1 MSEIHLK
8 KHQIDQKSSFRKWVG
23 FPARSPV
30 PARGARGTI
39 VSATGSG
46 KTIMAAASALEC
58 FPHGRI
64 LVTVP
69 TLDLLVQTAQA
80 WRTVGHRSPM
90 AAVCSLENDPV
101 LNELGVRTTTNPIQ
115 LALWAGRGPVIVFAT
130 YASLVDREDYAA
142 LQDQERPYGPWQNS
156 GNGKTRKKTRGPLEA
171 ALTGGE
177 RLYGQQMAPFD
188 LAIVDEAHGTAGDL
202 GRPWAAIHD
211 NTRIP
216 ADFRL
221 YLTATPRI
229 LAAARP
235 QKGADGQELEIASMA
250 DDPDGTYG
258 AWLAELGLSEA
269 IEREILA
276 GFEIDVLEIRDPS
289 PVLGES
295 EEARRGRRLALLQ
308 TALLEHAAAYN
319 LRTVMTFHQ
328 KVEEAAA
335 FADKLPETAAAL
347 YVNDASDDDLAAA
360 DKLPK
365 SSVNARFYE
374 LEAGRHVPPDRVWS
388 AWLCGDHL
396 VTERREVLR
405 QFAGGID
412 AADRRVHRA
421 FLASVRVL
429 GEGVDITGDRGVEA
443 ICFADT
449 RGSQVEI
456 VQNIGRALRL
466 NKDGSTKIARIIV
479 PVFLEPGE
487 DPTDMVASASFRPLV
502 AVLQGLRSHDERLV
516 EQLASRALT
525 SGQRKVH
532 VRRDANG
539 QIIGAG
545 GEGDGEDQEQDDTDA
560 AAESALL
567 HFSSPRD
574 TATIAAFLR
583 TRVYR
588 PESLVWLEG
597 YQALIRW
604 RKENEIT
611 GLYAVPYDV
620 EAEVGVTKD
629 FPLGRWVHQQRKA
642 LRAGEL
648 EERRKTLLDAPE
660 AGMVWEPGEEAW
672 ETKLAALRS
681 YRRAMG
687 HLAPR
692 QDAVWGEGDAM
703 VPVGQHAANLRRKGG
718 LGKDAERAAER
729 AQQLAAIDEDWNC
742 PWPLDWQRHY
752 RVLADLVDAD
762 GVLPAIQP
770 GVLFEGDDL
779 GKWLARQREAST
791 WAQLSAEQQERL
803 SQLGVKPLE
812 APSPAPSAKRAANG
826 QSKAEQAFHRGLAAL
841 TQWVER
847 EGAHRPAPRGHSEQ
861 IAVDGEAEPVTVKL
875 GVWVS
880 NTKSRWDK
888 LTPEQQAALAALGVP
903 WAKAAVPAPSG
914 GPAPVRDAP
923 VQPAPSGEQA
933 QEYPDQGDPV
943 TAEERETSRGTAR
956 ARRMNELMRKH
967 TKAELL
973 RMAYAGGLVN
983 HNSPEKW
990 RKDEIAST
998 VVDTEFRTADRAA
1011 PARPA
1016 SATARPVPAQ
1026 PLPLPQQDH
1035 HDECDKSVYEGGT
1048 CTCDLIEQYG
1058 PPSERDDY

>member
-1 MSEIHLK
+1 MSAIQLK
-8 KHQIDQKSSFRKWVG
+8 EHQVDQKSAFRKWVG
-23 FPARSPV
+23 FPARSSV
-30 PARGARGTI
+30 PPRGARGTI

-46 KTIMAAASALEC
+46 KTITAAACALDC
-58 FPHGRI
+58 FPGGRI

-69 TLDLLVQTAQA
+69 TLDLLAQTAQA
-80 WRTVGHRSPM
+80 WRLVGHRAPM
-90 AAVCSLENDPV
+90 VAVCSLENDAV

-115 LALWAGRGPVIVFAT
+115 LALWAGSGPVVVLAT
-130 YASLVDREDYAA
+130 YASLVDREDIDAPE
-142 LQDQERPYGPWQNS
+142 DQ
-156 GNGKTRKKTRGPLEA
+156 RKVRGPLEA

-177 RLYGQQMAPFD
+177 RLYGQRMDGFD

-211 NTRIP
+211 NARIP

-229 LAAARP
+229 LASARP

-250 DDPDGTYG
+250 DDPDGTFG
-258 AWLAELGLSEA
+258 AWLPGAELGLSEA
-269 IEREILA
+269 IERGILA

-289 PVLGES
+289 PVLGLS
-295 EEARRGRRLALLQ
+295 EDALRGRRLALLQ
-308 TALLEHAAAYN
+308 TALLEHAARWN

-335 FADKLPETAAAL
+335 FAEKLPETAAEL

-360 DKLPK
+360 DRLPK
-365 SSVNARFYE
+365 SSIDAEFYE
-374 LEAGRHVPPDRVWS
+374 LEASRHVPPDRVWS

-396 VTERREVLR
+396 VSERREVLR

-412 AADRRVHRA
+412 AAGRRVHRA
-421 FLASVRVL
+421 FLASCRVL
-429 GEGVDITGDRGVEA
+429 GEGVDITGERGVEA

-479 PVFLEPGE
+479 PVFLDPGE

-525 SGQRKVH
+525 SGKRKIH
-532 VRRDANG
+532 VRRDEDG
-539 QIIGAG
+539 QIIGAS
-545 GEGDGEDQEQDDTDA
+545 GEDQEQDDTQA
-560 AAESALL
+560 ATEAALL
-567 HFSSPRD
+567 HFSSPRNA
-574 TATIAAFLR
+574 ATIAAFLR

-620 EAEVGVTKD
+620 EVELGATKA

-648 EERRKTLLDAPE
+648 EERRKELLDAPE

-672 ETKLAALRS
+672 ETKLAVLRS
-681 YRRAMG
+681 YRRATG

-692 QDAVWGEGDAM
+692 QDAVWGEGEAM
-703 VPVGQHAANLRRKGG
+703 VPIGQHMANLRRKGG
-718 LGKDAERAAER
+718 LGKNAERTRVRAE
-729 AQQLAAIDEDWNC
+729 QLAAIDPDWSC
-742 PWPLDWQRHY
+742 PWSLDWQRHY

-762 GVLPAIQP
+762 GSLPDIQP
-770 GVLFEGDDL
+770 GVQMDGDDI
-779 GKWLARQREAST
+779 GRWLERQKQRAT
-791 WAQLSAEQQERL
+791 WAQLSSEQQERL
-803 SQLGVKPLE
+803 SQLGVMPAE
-812 APSPAPSAKRAANG
+812 APSAAPAATRTTKG
-826 QSKAEQAFHRGLAAL
+826 QTKAQQAFQRGLTAL
-841 TQWVER
+841 AQWMER
-847 EGAHRPAPRGHSEQ
+847 EGAHRPVPRSHSEE
-861 IAVDGEAEPVTVKL
+861 ITVTGEAEPLGVKL

-880 NTKSRWDK
+880 NTKTRRDK
-888 LTPEQQAALAALGVP
+888 LTPEQLDALRELGVE
-903 WAKAAVPAPSG
+903 WA
-914 GPAPVRDAP
+914 
-923 VQPAPSGEQA
+923 
-933 QEYPDQGDPV
+933 
-943 TAEERETSRGTAR
+943 
-956 ARRMNELMRKH
+956 
-967 TKAELL
+967 
-973 RMAYAGGLVN
+973 
-983 HNSPEKW
+983 
-990 RKDEIAST
+990 
-998 VVDTEFRTADRAA
+998 
-1011 PARPA
+1011 
-1016 SATARPVPAQ
+1016 
-1026 PLPLPQQDH
+1026 
-1035 HDECDKSVYEGGT
+1035 
-1048 CTCDLIEQYG
+1048 
-1058 PPSERDDY
+1058 

>member
-1 MSEIHLK
+1 MIQLRE
-8 KHQIDQKSSFRKWVG
+8 HQVEQKSTFRKWVG
-23 FPARSPV
+23 FPARSAV
-30 PARGARGTI
+30 PPQGARGTI

-46 KTIMAAASALEC
+46 KTITAAASALEC
-58 FPHGRI
+58 FPGGRI

-69 TLDLLVQTAQA
+69 TLDLLAQTAQA
-80 WRTVGHRSPM
+80 WRLVGHRAPM
-90 AAVCSLENDPV
+90 VAVCSLENDPV

-115 LALWAGRGPVIVFAT
+115 LALWAGSGPVVMFAT
-130 YASLVDREDYAA
+130 YASLVDREDLEAPEG
-142 LQDQERPYGPWQNS
+142 Q
-156 GNGKTRKKTRGPLEA
+156 RKIRGPLEA

-177 RLYGQQMAPFD
+177 RLYGQQMAGFD

-235 QKGADGQELEIASMA
+235 QKGVEGQEAEIASMA

-269 IEREILA
+269 IERGILA
-276 GFEIDVLEIRDPS
+276 GFEIDVLEIHDPS

-295 EEARRGRRLALLQ
+295 EEAQRGRRLALLQ
-308 TALLEHAAAYN
+308 AALLEHAAAYN

-335 FADKLPETAAAL
+335 FAEKLLETAAEL
-347 YVNDASDDDLAAA
+347 YVTDATDADLAAA
-360 DKLPK
+360 GKLPA
-365 SSVNARFYE
+365 SSIDAEFYE

-405 QFAGGID
+405 QFANGID
-412 AADRRVHRA
+412 ADNRRVHRA

-429 GEGVDITGDRGVEA
+429 GEGVDITGERGVEA

-466 NKDGSTKIARIIV
+466 NRDGTTKIARIIV
-479 PVFLEPGE
+479 PIFLEPGE

-502 AVLQGLRSHDERLV
+502 AVLQGLRSHDDRLV

-525 SGQRKVH
+525 SGKRKVH
-532 VRRDANG
+532 VRRDEDG
-539 QIIGAG
+539 RIVEAG
-545 GEGDGEDQEQDDTDA
+545 GEGEDQEDGADA

-574 TATIAAFLR
+574 AATIAAFLR

-597 YQALIRW
+597 YQALLRW
-604 RKENEIT
+604 RAENEIT
-611 GLYAVPYDV
+611 GLHAVPYDT
-620 EAEVGVTKD
+620 ETEVGVTKA

-642 LRAGEL
+642 LRTGEL
-648 EERRKTLLDAPE
+648 GDRRKTLLDAPE

-672 ETKLAALRS
+672 EAKLAVLRS
-681 YRRAMG
+681 YRRATG

-692 QDAVWGEGDAM
+692 QDATWGEDDAM
-703 VPVGQHAANLRRKGG
+703 VPVGQHMANLRRKGTKNG
-718 LGKDAERAAER
+718 LGKDPDRAAER
-729 AQQLAAIDEDWNC
+729 AAQLTAIDKDWNC
-742 PWPLDWQRHY
+742 PWPLDWQRHF

-762 GVLPAIQP
+762 GQLPDIAP
-770 GVLFEGDDL
+770 GVLWDGDDI
-779 GKWLARQREAST
+779 GRWLQQQKQPAT
-791 WAQLSAEQQERL
+791 WARLLPEQQTRL
-803 SQLGVKPLE
+803 TALGVQPAQ
-812 APSPAPSAKRAANG
+812 APPPAPTGTPGAKG
-826 QSKAEQAFHRGLAAL
+826 PGKAQQAFQRGLAAL

-847 EGAHRPAPRGHSEQ
+847 EGADRPVPRAHGEE
-861 IAVDGEAEPVTVKL
+861 IAVEDEAEPVVVKL

-880 NTKSRWDK
+880 NTKTRRDK
-888 LTPEQQAALAALGVP
+888 LTADQLAALAQLGVG
-903 WAKAAVPAPSG
+903 WA
-914 GPAPVRDAP
+914 R
-923 VQPAPSGEQA
+923 
-933 QEYPDQGDPV
+933 
-943 TAEERETSRGTAR
+943 
-956 ARRMNELMRKH
+956 
-967 TKAELL
+967 
-973 RMAYAGGLVN
+973 
-983 HNSPEKW
+983 
-990 RKDEIAST
+990 
-998 VVDTEFRTADRAA
+998 
-1011 PARPA
+1011 
-1016 SATARPVPAQ
+1016 
-1026 PLPLPQQDH
+1026 
-1035 HDECDKSVYEGGT
+1035 
-1048 CTCDLIEQYG
+1048 
-1058 PPSERDDY
+1058 

>member
-1 MSEIHLK
+1 MSAIRLK
-8 KHQIDQKSSFRKWVG
+8 EHQVDQRSAFRKWVG
-23 FPARSPV
+23 FPARSSV
-30 PARGARGTI
+30 PPQGARGTI

-46 KTIMAAASALEC
+46 KTITAAACALES
-58 FPHGRI
+58 FADGRI

-69 TLDLLVQTAQA
+69 TLDLLAQTAQA
-80 WRTVGHRSPM
+80 WRLVGHRAPM
-90 AAVCSLENDPV
+90 VAVCSLENDAV

-115 LALWAGRGPVIVFAT
+115 LALWAGHGPVIVFAT
-130 YASLVDREDYAA
+130 YASLVDREDIDAPVG
-142 LQDQERPYGPWQNS
+142 Q
-156 GNGKTRKKTRGPLEA
+156 RKVRGPLEA
-171 ALTGGE
+171 ALAGGE
-177 RLYGQQMAPFD
+177 RLYGQRMDGFD

-211 NTRIP
+211 NARIP

-235 QKGADGQELEIASMA
+235 QKGADGQEAEIATMA
-250 DDPDGTYG
+250 DDPEGTYG

-295 EEARRGRRLALLQ
+295 EEAQRGRRLALLQ

-328 KVEEAAA
+328 KVEEARA

-347 YVNDASDDDLAAA
+347 YLNDASDADLAAA

-365 SSVNARFYE
+365 SSIDAEFYE

-396 VTERREVLR
+396 VAERREALR
-405 QFAGGID
+405 QFANGID
-412 AADRRVHRA
+412 AAGRRVHRA

-429 GEGVDITGDRGVEA
+429 GEGVDITGERGVDS

-466 NKDGSTKIARIIV
+466 NRDGSTKVARIIV
-479 PVFLEPGE
+479 PVFLEPNE

-502 AVLQGLRSHDERLV
+502 AVLQGLRSHDDRLV

-525 SGQRKVH
+525 SGKRKVH
-532 VRRDANG
+532 VQRDEDG
-539 QIIGAG
+539 QIVGAG
-545 GEGDGEDQEQDDTDA
+545 GAGDGEDQEEDDDTQA
-560 AAESALL
+560 AAEAALL

-574 TATIAAFLR
+574 AATIAAFLR

-604 RKENEIT
+604 RAENEIT
-611 GLYAVPYDV
+611 GVHAVPYDV
-620 EAEVGVTKD
+620 EVEVGVTKS

-672 ETKLAALRS
+672 ESKLAALRS
-681 YRRAMG
+681 YRRATG

-692 QDAVWGEGDAM
+692 QDAVWGEGEAM
-703 VPVGQHAANLRRKGG
+703 VPVGQHLANLRRKGG
-718 LGKDAERAAER
+718 LGKDPDRAAKR
-729 AQQLAAIDEDWNC
+729 AQQLTEIDPDWDC
-742 PWPLDWQRHY
+742 PWPLNWQRHY

-762 GVLPAIQP
+762 GVLPYIAG
-770 GVLFEGDDL
+770 GVMHDGDDI
-779 GKWLARQREAST
+779 GTWRWRQQEPGT
-791 WAQLSAEQQERL
+791 WAQLLPEQRERL
-803 SQLGVKPLE
+803 TALGIRGATLPVTAA
-812 APSPAPSAKRAANG
+812 APAELPAVSADAASG
-826 QSKAEQAFHRGLAAL
+826 PKKAGSKAEAAFQRGLAAL
-841 TQWVER
+841 AQWVER
-847 EGAHRPAPRGHSEQ
+847 EGQRAVPRGHSET
-861 IAVDGEAEPVTVKL
+861 ITVDGEAEPVIVKL
-875 GVWVS
+875 GVWNS
-880 NTKSRWDK
+880 NVKSRRDK
-888 LTPEQQAALAALGVP
+888 LSAAQLAALAALGVD
-903 WAKAAVPAPSG
+903 WAGAVRVAQAAPA
-914 GPAPVRDAP
+914 
-923 VQPAPSGEQA
+923 QPAPA
-933 QEYPDQGDPV
+933 Q
-943 TAEERETSRGTAR
+943 RG
-956 ARRMNELMRKH
+956 
-967 TKAELL
+967 
-973 RMAYAGGLVN
+973 
-983 HNSPEKW
+983 
-990 RKDEIAST
+990 
-998 VVDTEFRTADRAA
+998 
-1011 PARPA
+1011 
-1016 SATARPVPAQ
+1016 
-1026 PLPLPQQDH
+1026 H
-1035 HDECDKSVYEGGT
+1035 HDECDKTLYAGGT

>member
-1 MSEIHLK
+1 MIKLRE
-8 KHQIDQKSSFRKWVG
+8 HQVAQKSAFRKWVG
-23 FPARSPV
+23 FPARSSV
-30 PARGARGTI
+30 PPQGARGTI

-46 KTIMAAASALEC
+46 KTITAAACALES
-58 FPHGRI
+58 FKDGRI

-69 TLDLLVQTAQA
+69 TLDLLAQTAQA
-80 WRTVGHRSPM
+80 WRLVGHRAPM
-90 AAVCSLENDPV
+90 IAVCSLENDPV
-101 LNELGVRTTTNPIQ
+101 LGELGVRTTTNPIQ
-115 LALWAGRGPVIVFAT
+115 LALWAASGPVVVLAT
-130 YASLVDREDYAA
+130 YASLVDREDIDAPEG
-142 LQDQERPYGPWQNS
+142 Q
-156 GNGKTRKKTRGPLEA
+156 RKVRGPLEA
-171 ALTGGE
+171 ALAGGE
-177 RLYGQQMAPFD
+177 RLYGQRMAGFD

-211 NTRIP
+211 DTRIP

-235 QKGADGQELEIASMA
+235 QKAGRATEIASMA

-258 AWLAELGLSEA
+258 SWLAELGLSEA
-269 IEREILA
+269 IERGILA

-295 EEARRGRRLALLQ
+295 EEAQRGRRLALLQ
-308 TALLEHAAAYN
+308 AALLEHAAAYN

-335 FADKLPETAAAL
+335 FAAKLPETAAEL
-347 YVNDASDDDLAAA
+347 YATDATGTDLAAA
-360 DKLPK
+360 EKLPK
-365 SSVNARFYE
+365 SSIDAEFYE
-374 LEAGRHVPPDRVWS
+374 LETGRHVPPDRVWS

-412 AADRRVHRA
+412 ADNRRVHRA

-429 GEGVDITGDRGVEA
+429 GEGVDITGERGVEA

-466 NKDGSTKIARIIV
+466 NKDGSTKVARIIV

-487 DPTDMVASASFRPLV
+487 DPTDMVASASYKPLV
-502 AVLQGLRSHDERLV
+502 AVLQGLRSHDDRLV

-525 SGQRKVH
+525 SGKRKTH
-532 VRRDANG
+532 LRRDEDG
-539 QIIGAG
+539 QIIGTG
-545 GEGDGEDQEQDDTDA
+545 SEGDDEDQEDGTDA

-574 TATIAAFLR
+574 AATIAAFLR

-604 RKENEIT
+604 RAENGIT

-620 EAEVGVTKD
+620 EVEVGVTKA

-648 EERRKTLLDAPE
+648 EDRRKTLLDAPE

-672 ETKLAALRS
+672 EAKLAVLRS
-681 YRRAMG
+681 YRRATG

-692 QDAVWGEGDAM
+692 QDAVWGEDDEM
-703 VPVGQHAANLRRKGG
+703 VPVGQHMANLRRKGTKNG
-718 LGKDAERAAER
+718 LGKDEDTATTRAA
-729 AQQLAAIDEDWNC
+729 QLAAIDKDWNC
-742 PWPLDWQRHY
+742 PWPLDWQRHH

-762 GVLPAIQP
+762 GHLPDIAP
-770 GVLFEGDDL
+770 GVLWDGDDI
-779 GKWLARQREAST
+779 GRWLQQQKQATT
-791 WAQLSAEQQERL
+791 WARLLPEQQSRL
-803 SQLGVKPLE
+803 TELGVEPAQ
-812 APSPAPSAKRAANG
+812 APPPAPAAARG
-826 QSKAEQAFHRGLAAL
+826 TKGPSKAQQAFQRGLTAL

-847 EGAHRPAPRGHSEQ
+847 EGADRPVPRAHGEE
-861 IAVDGEAEPVTVKL
+861 IAVEGEAEPVVVKL
-875 GVWVS
+875 GVWVT
-880 NTKSRWDK
+880 NTKTRRHK
-888 LTPEQQAALAALGVP
+888 LTQDQLAALAKLGVD
-903 WAKAAVPAPSG
+903 WA
-914 GPAPVRDAP
+914 
-923 VQPAPSGEQA
+923 
-933 QEYPDQGDPV
+933 
-943 TAEERETSRGTAR
+943 
-956 ARRMNELMRKH
+956 
-967 TKAELL
+967 
-973 RMAYAGGLVN
+973 
-983 HNSPEKW
+983 
-990 RKDEIAST
+990 
-998 VVDTEFRTADRAA
+998 
-1011 PARPA
+1011 
-1016 SATARPVPAQ
+1016 
-1026 PLPLPQQDH
+1026 
-1035 HDECDKSVYEGGT
+1035 
-1048 CTCDLIEQYG
+1048 
-1058 PPSERDDY
+1058 

>member
-1 MSEIHLK
+1 MISLRE
-8 KHQIDQKSSFRKWVG
+8 HQVDQRSAFRRWVG

-30 PARGARGTI
+30 PPEGVRGTI

-46 KTIMAAASALEC
+46 KTITAAACALES
-58 FPHGRI
+58 FAGGRI

-80 WRTVGHRSPM
+80 WRLVGHTAPM
-90 AAVCSLENDPV
+90 VAVCSLENDAV
-101 LNELGVRTTTNPIQ
+101 LGSLGVRTTTNPIQ
-115 LALWAGRGPVIVFAT
+115 LALWAGSGPVVVFAT
-130 YASLVDREDYAA
+130 YASLVDREDVDAPEG
-142 LQDQERPYGPWQNS
+142 Q
-156 GNGKTRKKTRGPLEA
+156 RKVRGPLEA
-171 ALTGGE
+171 ALAGGE
-177 RLYGQQMAPFD
+177 RLYGQRMDGFD

-211 NTRIP
+211 NQRIP

-229 LAAARP
+229 LAAAQP
-235 QKGADGQELEIASMA
+235 QRGAGGQEAEIASMA

-258 AWLAELGLSEA
+258 AWIAELGLSEA

-276 GFEIDVLEIRDPS
+276 GFEIDVLEIHDPS
-289 PVLGES
+289 PVFGES

-335 FADKLPETAAAL
+335 FAAKLPETAAAL
-347 YVNDASDDDLAAA
+347 YMNNASDEDLAKAER
-360 DKLPK
+360 LPA
-365 SSVNARFYE
+365 SSIDAEFYE

-405 QFAGGID
+405 QFANGID
-412 AADRRVHRA
+412 AAGRRVHRA
-421 FLASVRVL
+421 FLASCRVL
-429 GEGVDITGDRGVEA
+429 GEGVDITGERGVDS

-466 NKDGSTKIARIIV
+466 NKDGSTKVARIIV

-487 DPTDMVASASFRPLV
+487 NPTDMIASASFRPLV

-525 SGQRKVH
+525 SGKRTVH
-532 VRRDANG
+532 VRRDEDG
-539 QIIGAG
+539 QIVGA
-545 GEGDGEDQEQDDTDA
+545 DGEDQEDDDTQAVPKA
-560 AAESALL
+560 AVL

-574 TATIAAFLR
+574 AATIAAFLR

-597 YQALIRW
+597 YQALLRW
-604 RKENEIT
+604 RKEHEIT

-620 EAEVGVTKD
+620 ETEVGVTKD

-648 EERRKTLLDAPE
+648 AERRKVLLDLPE

-672 ETKLAALRS
+672 ENKLAALRS

-692 QDAVWGEGDAM
+692 QDAVWGEGEAM
-703 VPVGQHAANLRRKGG
+703 VPVGQHMANLRRKGG
-718 LGKDAERAAER
+718 LGKDAERAAVR

-752 RVLADLVDAD
+752 RVLADLAAD
-762 GVLPAIQP
+762 EDGGVLPAIEP
-770 GVLFEGDDL
+770 GVLFDGDDI
-779 GKWLARQREAST
+779 GKWLKRQKNPGT
-791 WAQLSAEQQERL
+791 WAQLSDEQQQRL
-803 SQLGVKPLE
+803 AKLGVTPDQTL
-812 APSPAPSAKRAANG
+812 APTLAASRGAKSP
-826 QSKAEQAFHRGLAAL
+826 SKAQQAFQRGLTAL
-841 TQWVER
+841 AQWVER
-847 EGAHRPAPRGHSEQ
+847 EGAHRPVPRGHAEE
-861 IAVDGEAEPVTVKL
+861 IVVDGETEPVAVRL

-880 NTKSRWDK
+880 NTKSRRDR
-888 LTPEQQAALAALGVP
+888 LDADQLAALAKLGME
-903 WAKAAVPAPSG
+903 WA
-914 GPAPVRDAP
+914 
-923 VQPAPSGEQA
+923 
-933 QEYPDQGDPV
+933 
-943 TAEERETSRGTAR
+943 
-956 ARRMNELMRKH
+956 
-967 TKAELL
+967 
-973 RMAYAGGLVN
+973 
-983 HNSPEKW
+983 
-990 RKDEIAST
+990 
-998 VVDTEFRTADRAA
+998 
-1011 PARPA
+1011 
-1016 SATARPVPAQ
+1016 
-1026 PLPLPQQDH
+1026 
-1035 HDECDKSVYEGGT
+1035 
-1048 CTCDLIEQYG
+1048 
-1058 PPSERDDY
+1058 

>member
-1 MSEIHLK
+1 MPP
-8 KHQIDQKSSFRKWVG
+8 Q
-23 FPARSPV
+23 
-30 PARGARGTI
+30 GARGTI

-46 KTIMAAASALEC
+46 KTITAAACALES
-58 FPHGRI
+58 FADGRI

-69 TLDLLVQTAQA
+69 TLDLLAQTAQA
-80 WRTVGHRSPM
+80 WRLVGHRAPM
-90 AAVCSLENDPV
+90 VAVCSLENDAV

-115 LALWAGRGPVIVFAT
+115 LALWAGRGPVVVFAT
-130 YASLVDREDYAA
+130 YASLVDREDIDAPV
-142 LQDQERPYGPWQNS
+142 DQR
-156 GNGKTRKKTRGPLEA
+156 RVRGPLEA
-171 ALTGGE
+171 ALAGGE

-211 NTRIP
+211 NQRIP

-235 QKGADGQELEIASMA
+235 QKGADGQEAEIATMA
-250 DDPDGTYG
+250 DHPEGTYG

-289 PVLGES
+289 PVIGES
-295 EEARRGRRLALLQ
+295 EEALRGRRLALLQ

-335 FADKLPETAAAL
+335 FADKLSETAAEL
-347 YVNDASDDDLAAA
+347 YVNDATGDDLAAA

-365 SSVNARFYE
+365 SSIDAEFYE
-374 LEAGRHVPPDRVWS
+374 LEASRHVPPDRVWS

-396 VTERREVLR
+396 VAERREALR
-405 QFAGGID
+405 QFANGID
-412 AADRRVHRA
+412 AAGRRVHRA

-429 GEGVDITGDRGVEA
+429 GEGVDITGERGVEA
-443 ICFADT
+443 VCFADT

-466 NKDGSTKIARIIV
+466 NKDGSTKVARIIV

-487 DPTDMVASASFRPLV
+487 DPTDMVASASFKPLV

-525 SGQRKVH
+525 SGKRKVH
-532 VRRDANG
+532 IQRDEDG
-539 QIIGAG
+539 RIVGAG
-545 GEGDGEDQEQDDTDA
+545 GESDGEGQEQDDTDA

-574 TATIAAFLR
+574 AATIAAFLR

-604 RKENEIT
+604 RAENEIT
-611 GLYAVPYDV
+611 GVYAVPYDV
-620 EAEVGVTKD
+620 ETEVGVTKD

-648 EERRKTLLDAPE
+648 EDRRKTLLDAPE

-672 ETKLAALRS
+672 ENKLAALRS
-681 YRRAMG
+681 YRRATG

-692 QDAVWGEGDAM
+692 QDAVWGEGEAM
-703 VPVGQHAANLRRKGG
+703 VPIGQHMANLRRKGG
-718 LGKDAERAAER
+718 LGKDPKRAQER
-729 AQQLAAIDEDWNC
+729 AQQLAAIDPDWNC
-742 PWPLDWQRHY
+742 PWPLSWQRHY

-762 GVLPAIQP
+762 GVLPYIAP
-770 GVLFEGDDL
+770 GVVFEGDDI
-779 GKWLARQREAST
+779 GKWRWRQQEPGT
-791 WAQLSAEQQERL
+791 WAQLLPEQQERL
-803 SQLGVKPLE
+803 TMLGIKGAE
-812 APSPAPSAKRAANG
+812 APSPAPAAAGAAKGPN
-826 QSKAEQAFHRGLAAL
+826 KARQAFQRGLAAL
-841 TQWVER
+841 KQWVER
-847 EGAHRPAPRGHSEQ
+847 EGAARPVPRGHSEEVA
-861 IAVDGEAEPVTVKL
+861 IDGEAEPVAVKL

-880 NTKSRWDK
+880 NTKSRRDK
-888 LTPEQQAALAALGVP
+888 LTAEQLAALAALGLE
-903 WAKAAVPAPSG
+903 W
-914 GPAPVRDAP
+914 
-923 VQPAPSGEQA
+923 
-933 QEYPDQGDPV
+933 
-943 TAEERETSRGTAR
+943 AR
-956 ARRMNELMRKH
+956 A
-967 TKAELL
+967 
-973 RMAYAGGLVN
+973 
-983 HNSPEKW
+983 
-990 RKDEIAST
+990 
-998 VVDTEFRTADRAA
+998 
-1011 PARPA
+1011 
-1016 SATARPVPAQ
+1016 
-1026 PLPLPQQDH
+1026 
-1035 HDECDKSVYEGGT
+1035 
-1048 CTCDLIEQYG
+1048 
-1058 PPSERDDY
+1058 

>member
-1 MSEIHLK
+1 MSAIQLK
-8 KHQIDQKSSFRKWVG
+8 EHQVDQRSAFRRWVG
-23 FPARSPV
+23 FPARSSV
-30 PARGARGTI
+30 PPQGARATI

-46 KTIMAAASALEC
+46 KTITAAACALES
-58 FPHGRI
+58 FADGRI

-69 TLDLLVQTAQA
+69 TLDLLAQTAQA
-80 WRTVGHRSPM
+80 WRLVGHRAPM
-90 AAVCSLENDPV
+90 VAVCSLENDPV
-101 LNELGVRTTTNPIQ
+101 LKELGVRTTTNPIQ
-115 LALWAGRGPVIVFAT
+115 LALWAGSGPVVVFAT
-130 YASLVDREDYAA
+130 YASLVDREDIDAPEG
-142 LQDQERPYGPWQNS
+142 Q
-156 GNGKTRKKTRGPLEA
+156 RKVRGPLEA
-171 ALTGGE
+171 ALAGGE
-177 RLYGQQMAPFD
+177 RLYGQRMAGFD

-211 NTRIP
+211 NQRIP

-235 QKGADGQELEIASMA
+235 QKGAEGQEAEIASMA

-335 FADKLPETAAAL
+335 FAEKLPDTAAEL
-347 YVNDASDDDLAAA
+347 YLNDATDDDLAAA

-365 SSVNARFYE
+365 SSIDAEFYE

-396 VTERREVLR
+396 VTERREVIR
-405 QFAGGID
+405 QFANGID
-412 AADRRVHRA
+412 AAGRRVHRA

-429 GEGVDITGDRGVEA
+429 GEGVDITGERGVEA
-443 ICFADT
+443 VCFADT

-466 NKDGSTKIARIIV
+466 NKDGSTKVARIIV

-487 DPTDMVASASFRPLV
+487 DPTDMVASASFKPLV

-525 SGQRKVH
+525 SGKRKVH
-532 VRRDANG
+532 LQRDEDG
-539 QIIGAG
+539 RIVGAG

-574 TATIAAFLR
+574 AATIAAFLR

-604 RKENEIT
+604 RAENKIT
-611 GLYAVPYDV
+611 GVYAVPYDV
-620 EAEVGVTKD
+620 EVEVGATKA

-648 EERRKTLLDAPE
+648 EDRRKVLLDA

-672 ETKLAALRS
+672 EAKLAALRS
-681 YRRAMG
+681 YRRATG

-703 VPVGQHAANLRRKGG
+703 VPIGQHMANLRRKGAKNS
-718 LGKDAERAAER
+718 LGKDPERAAVR
-729 AQQLAAIDEDWNC
+729 AAQLTEIDPDWDC

-762 GVLPAIQP
+762 GSLPEIQP
-770 GVLFEGDDL
+770 GVLMDGDDI
-779 GKWLARQREAST
+779 GRWLARQREAST
-791 WAQLSAEQQERL
+791 WAQLSTEQQERL
-803 SQLGVKPLE
+803 TVLGVKPVE
-812 APSPAPSAKRAANG
+812 RPVKAPAAPRSTKG
-826 QSKAEQAFHRGLAAL
+826 PSKAEQAFQRGLAAL
-841 TQWVER
+841 AQWVER
-847 EGAHRPAPRGHSEQ
+847 EGAHRPVPRGHSER
-861 IAVDGEAEPVTVKL
+861 IAVDGETEPVIVKL
-875 GVWVS
+875 GVWTS
-880 NTKSRWDK
+880 NTRARWDK
-888 LTPEQQAALAALGVP
+888 LTPEQQAALASLVVP
-903 WAKAAVPAPSG
+903 WAKAAVPAPSC
-914 GPAPVRDAP
+914 PASVDDGSVR
-923 VQPAPSGEQA
+923 PAPSDAQA
-933 QEYPDQGDPV
+933 QEEDDQGDTV
-943 TAEERETSRGTAR
+943 TEGEDQAARGR
-956 ARRMNELMRKH
+956 ARMSRMNELMRKH

-983 HNSPEKW
+983 HNSPEQW
-990 RKDEIAST
+990 RKEEIASA
-998 VVDTEFRTADRAA
+998 VVDIEFRAADQTA
-1011 PARPA
+1011 PGRPA
-1016 SATARPVPAQ
+1016 AVSSRPVPAK
-1026 PLPLPQQDH
+1026 PLLERDH
-1035 HDECDKSVYEGGT
+1035 HDECEKGSYEGGA

>member
-1 MSEIHLK
+1 MSAIQLK
-8 KHQIDQKSSFRKWVG
+8 EHQVDQRSAFRKWVG
-23 FPARSPV
+23 FPARSSV
-30 PARGARGTI
+30 PPQGARGTI

-46 KTIMAAASALEC
+46 KTITAAASALES
-58 FPHGRI
+58 FADGRI

-69 TLDLLVQTAQA
+69 TLDLLAQTAQA
-80 WRTVGHRSPM
+80 WRLVGHRAPM
-90 AAVCSLENDPV
+90 IAVCSLENDPV

-115 LALWAGRGPVIVFAT
+115 LALWAASGPVVVFAT
-130 YASLVDREDYAA
+130 YASLVDREDIDAPEG
-142 LQDQERPYGPWQNS
+142 Q
-156 GNGKTRKKTRGPLEA
+156 RKVRGPLEA
-171 ALTGGE
+171 ALAGGE

-235 QKGADGQELEIASMA
+235 QKAGGQEAEIASMA
-250 DDPDGTYG
+250 DDPAGTYG
-258 AWLAELGLSEA
+258 AWLAELGLSES
-269 IEREILA
+269 IERGILA

-295 EEARRGRRLALLQ
+295 EEAQRGRRLALLQ
-308 TALLEHAAAYN
+308 AALLEHAAAYN

-335 FADKLPETAAAL
+335 FAEKLPQTAAEL
-347 YVNDASDDDLAAA
+347 YVTDATDADLAAA
-360 DKLPK
+360 GKLPK
-365 SSVNARFYE
+365 SSIDAEFYE

-405 QFAGGID
+405 QFANGID
-412 AADRRVHRA
+412 ADNRRVHRA

-429 GEGVDITGDRGVEA
+429 GEGVDITGERGVEA

-466 NKDGSTKIARIIV
+466 NRDGSTKIARIIV
-479 PVFLEPGE
+479 PIFLEPNE

-502 AVLQGLRSHDERLV
+502 AVLQGLRSHDDRLV

-525 SGQRKVH
+525 SGKRKVH
-532 VRRDANG
+532 LRRDEDG
-539 QIIGAG
+539 RIVGAG
-545 GEGDGEDQEQDDTDA
+545 GDGEDQEHEEDTDA

-574 TATIAAFLR
+574 AATIAAFLR

-597 YQALIRW
+597 YQALLRW
-604 RKENEIT
+604 RAENQIT
-611 GLYAVPYDV
+611 GLHAVPYDTEV
-620 EAEVGVTKD
+620 EVGVTKA

-642 LRAGEL
+642 LRTGEL
-648 EERRKTLLDAPE
+648 EDRRKELLDAPE

-672 ETKLAALRS
+672 ENKLAVLRS
-681 YRRAMG
+681 YRKATG

-692 QDAVWGEGDAM
+692 QDAVWGEDDAM
-703 VPVGQHAANLRRKGG
+703 VPIGQYMANLRRKGAKNG
-718 LGKDAERAAER
+718 LGKDADTATTRAA
-729 AQQLAAIDEDWNC
+729 QLAAIDKDWNC
-742 PWPLDWQRHY
+742 PWPLDWQRHH

-762 GVLPAIQP
+762 GQLPDIAP
-770 GVLFEGDDL
+770 GVLWDGDDI
-779 GKWLARQREAST
+779 GRWLHQQKQPAT
-791 WAQLSAEQQERL
+791 WARLVPEQQERL
-803 SQLGVKPLE
+803 TALGVEPTQAL
-812 APSPAPSAKRAANG
+812 PPAPAGARGAKG
-826 QSKAEQAFHRGLAAL
+826 PSKAQQAFQRGLAAL

-847 EGAHRPAPRGHSEQ
+847 EGADRPVPRAHGEE
-861 IAVDGEAEPVTVKL
+861 ITVEGEAEPVVVKL

-880 NTKSRWDK
+880 NTKSRRDK
-888 LTPEQQAALAALGVP
+888 LTTAQLAALAQLGVD
-903 WAKAAVPAPSG
+903 WA
-914 GPAPVRDAP
+914 
-923 VQPAPSGEQA
+923 
-933 QEYPDQGDPV
+933 
-943 TAEERETSRGTAR
+943 
-956 ARRMNELMRKH
+956 
-967 TKAELL
+967 
-973 RMAYAGGLVN
+973 
-983 HNSPEKW
+983 
-990 RKDEIAST
+990 
-998 VVDTEFRTADRAA
+998 
-1011 PARPA
+1011 
-1016 SATARPVPAQ
+1016 
-1026 PLPLPQQDH
+1026 
-1035 HDECDKSVYEGGT
+1035 
-1048 CTCDLIEQYG
+1048 
-1058 PPSERDDY
+1058 

>member
-1 MSEIHLK
+1 MSRIPLK
-8 KHQIDQKSSFRKWVG
+8 KHQINQKSSFRRWVG
-23 FPARSPV
+23 FPARSSV
-30 PARGARGTI
+30 PPQGARGTI

-46 KTIMAAASALEC
+46 KTIMASACALEC
-58 FPHGRI
+58 FPEGRI

-80 WRTVGHRSPM
+80 WRAVGHRSPM
-90 AAVCSLENDPV
+90 VAVCSLDNDPV

-115 LALWAGRGPVIVFAT
+115 LALWAAHGPVIVFAT
-130 YASLVDREDYAA
+130 YASLVDREDFDATG
-142 LQDQERPYGPWQNS
+142 Q
-156 GNGKTRKKTRGPLEA
+156 GKVRGPLEA

-177 RLYGQQMAPFD
+177 RLYGQQMDGFS
-188 LAIVDEAHGTAGDL
+188 LAIIDEAHSTAGDL

-229 LAAARP
+229 LASPRP
-235 QKGADGQELEIASMA
+235 QKGADGQELEIASMT

-258 AWLAELGLSEA
+258 AWLPGAELGLSEA

-295 EEARRGRRLALLQ
+295 EEAQRGRRLALLQ
-308 TALLEHAAAYN
+308 TALLEHAARWN

-335 FADKLPETAAAL
+335 FAEKLPQTAAEL
-347 YVNDASDDDLAAA
+347 YINDASDEDLAAA
-360 DKLPK
+360 DRLPK
-365 SSVNARFYE
+365 SSIDAEFYE

-396 VTERREVLR
+396 VSERREALR

-412 AADRRVHRA
+412 AASRRVHRA

-429 GEGVDITGDRGVEA
+429 GEGVDITGERGVEA
-443 ICFADT
+443 VCFADT

-466 NKDGSTKIARIIV
+466 NRDGSTKIARIIV
-479 PVFLEPGE
+479 PVFLEHGE

-516 EQLASRALT
+516 EQLASRALS
-525 SGQRKVH
+525 SGKRKVH
-532 VRRDANG
+532 VRRDEEG
-539 QIIGAG
+539 RIVGAS
-545 GEGDGEDQEQDDTDA
+545 GEGTDQEQDNTDA

-574 TATIAAFLR
+574 ASTIAAFLR

-604 RKENEIT
+604 RRKHHIT
-611 GLYAVPYDV
+611 GLYAVPYDT
-620 EAEVGVTKD
+620 ETTVGVTED

-648 EERRKTLLDAPE
+648 EERRKTLLNAPE

-672 ETKLAALRS
+672 ENKLAALRS
-681 YRRAMG
+681 YRRATG
-687 HLAPR
+687 HMAPR
-692 QDAVWGEGDAM
+692 QDAAWGEGEAM
-703 VPVGQHAANLRRKGG
+703 VPVGQHMANLRRKGG
-718 LGKDAERAAER
+718 LGKDPERAEER
-729 AQQLAAIDEDWNC
+729 AQQLAAIDPDWNC

-762 GVLPAIQP
+762 GTLPDIAP
-770 GVLFEGDDL
+770 GVLMDGDDI
-779 GKWLARQREAST
+779 GRWLERQTQPGTWKLLST
-791 WAQLSAEQQERL
+791 EQQERL
-803 SQLGVKPLE
+803 SQLGVKPVP
-812 APSPAPSAKRAANG
+812 APSPAATRTAKG
-826 QSKAEQAFHRGLAAL
+826 PGKAQQAFQRGLAAL
-841 TQWVER
+841 AQWVER
-847 EGAHRPAPRGHSEQ
+847 EGAHRPVPRSHAEE
-861 IAVDGEAEPVTVKL
+861 ITVDGETEPVVVKL
-875 GVWVS
+875 GVWIS
-880 NTKSRWDK
+880 NTKTRRDK
-888 LTPEQQAALAALGVP
+888 LAQEQRAALIELGVE
-903 WAKAAVPAPSG
+903 WA
-914 GPAPVRDAP
+914 
-923 VQPAPSGEQA
+923 
-933 QEYPDQGDPV
+933 
-943 TAEERETSRGTAR
+943 
-956 ARRMNELMRKH
+956 
-967 TKAELL
+967 
-973 RMAYAGGLVN
+973 
-983 HNSPEKW
+983 
-990 RKDEIAST
+990 
-998 VVDTEFRTADRAA
+998 
-1011 PARPA
+1011 
-1016 SATARPVPAQ
+1016 
-1026 PLPLPQQDH
+1026 
-1035 HDECDKSVYEGGT
+1035 
-1048 CTCDLIEQYG
+1048 
-1058 PPSERDDY
+1058 